1 MISIYTSAFNVV
13 KGDFDYKSAIENFC
27 SFADEVV
34 VTINTSEDK
43 TLQVFQNLALLY
55 KNLFILQT
63 NFLYTDPGLDGKIK
77 NAALQA
83 CTNDICIQLD
93 LDERI
98 PLSQKHLWYNL
109 AGDLLNA
116 QSHAVMIPVID
127 LFKDSKNI
135 KSIGSKWYLHK
146 RTGAYRGVV
155 NFARLA
161 NGHHDTSK
169 SDSCELIDGWGN
181 LLPSIYLLNPQSDI
195 HTKLLSIKQYNLP
208 YVVHYGYLNLDRR
221 VQLNKDFWANHWSVE
236 AGKKVE
242 VPLDV
247 NFFNQVPIVEHNL
260 SLS

>member
-1 MISIYTSAFNVV
+1 MISIYTSAFNVI
-13 KGDFDYKSAIENFC
+13 KGNFSYAETLVNFC

-34 VTINTSEDK
+34 VAINTSEDE
-43 TLQVFQNLALLY
+43 TLQAITSLTAEYNNLHIIETD
-55 KNLFILQT
+55 FS
-63 NFLYTDPGLDGKIK
+63 YTDPGLDGKIK

-83 CTNDICIQLD
+83 CTSDICIQLD

-116 QSHAVMIPVID
+116 QSHAIMIPVID

-146 RTGAYRGVV
+146 RAGAYRGVV

-161 NGHHDTSK
+161 NGHHDTTK

-181 LLPSIYLLNPQSDI
+181 LLPSIYLLNPQSDL

-221 VQLNKDFWANHWSVE
+221 VQLNKDFWANHWSIE
-236 AGKKVE
+236 AGKKIE

-247 NFFNQVPIVEHNL
+247 NFFDQIPIMEHGL
-260 SLS
+260 EV